1 MLEVKELSKKYGKR
15 YGLIEF
21 NYILKIKYM
30 DF

>member
-21 NYILKIKYM
+21 NYNFENKVYGL
-30 DF
+30 